1 MNAELFTA
9 IRAGD
14 SGKVK
19 ALLDSDP
26 ALLDAK
32 DENGLSALT
41 IAKYTRQEAIA
52 QMLLDRGATL
62 DIFHAAMAGVQPR
75 LVELLAGD
83 RGLVNSYSSDGWTPL
98 HVAAFFGQ
106 KEIAEVLLANGAD
119 VHARSRNAMGNTPLH
134 AAVAARKGEVVPVL
148 LAHGADVNARQQGG
162 FVPLHAAAQ
171 NGDVELASL
180 LIAHGADVQARAENN
195 QNALDFA
202 MTKGHQAM
210 VDVLDQHGASQQR

>member
-1 MNAELFTA
+1 MSAELFTA

-14 SGKVK
+14 GAKVQ
-19 ALLDSDP
+19 ALLNSDP
-26 ALLDAK
+26 ALVDAK
-32 DENGLSALT
+32 DEHGLSALT

-52 QMLLDRGATL
+52 QMMLDRGVSL
-62 DIFHAAMAGVQPR
+62 DIFSASMAGVR
-75 LVELLAGD
+75 ARVSELLAED

-98 HVAAFFGQ
+98 HVAAFFSQ

-134 AAVAARKGEVVPVL
+134 AAAAASQADVVRVL
-148 LAHGADVNARQQGG
+148 LAHGADVNARQHGG

-171 NGDVELASL
+171 NGDIELAKL
-180 LIAHGADVQARAENN
+180 LIAQGADVKARAENN

-202 MTKGHQAM
+202 MTKGHQVM
-210 VDVLDQHGASQQR
+210 VDLLDQHGASQ